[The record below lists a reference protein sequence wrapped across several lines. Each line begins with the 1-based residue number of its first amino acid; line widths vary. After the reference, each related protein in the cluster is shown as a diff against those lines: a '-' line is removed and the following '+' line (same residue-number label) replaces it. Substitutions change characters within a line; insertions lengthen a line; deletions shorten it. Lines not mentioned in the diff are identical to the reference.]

1 MRLWELGGR
10 ETPGVGVGGGGTG
23 ETVKSVRGSACSV
36 AGCMQLPDCKSTD
49 ESSVL
54 FQSAHTVSLLLPQ
67 VLEYSELDPAT
78 ASATNPATG
87 KLFYNWSNI
96 CMHYFALPWLK
107 AAAQH
112 LRSAAV
118 YHIAHKQIPAKGGVK
133 VPGLKLEMFIFDPF
147 CTADKTTLL
156 EVCVEVYQPG

>member
-1 MRLWELGGR
+1 
-10 ETPGVGVGGGGTG
+10 
-23 ETVKSVRGSACSV
+23 
-36 AGCMQLPDCKSTD
+36 
-49 ESSVL
+49 
-54 FQSAHTVSLLLPQ
+54 

-96 CMHYFALPWLK
+96 CMHYFALSWLK

-147 CTADKTTLL
+147 CTADKTTLF
-156 EVCVEVYQPG
+156 EVSGLWCLSAHMHMKGVEAFWLGGQVTHLIITCPCPPLPLAATPHNTDQHRDCHMPQTSENSELTSSDRTR